1 VAAKLPFCALV
12 GKCMYLANCTQLDIS
27 YTVHKLAKFMSN
39 YGVKH
44 FEATKHL
51 LWYLQGTQSQG
62 LTYGNSPNAYPVFRA
77 FADSDWAMSEGC
89 KSVSGFLIEC
99 GGGAI
104 AWSLKQQVVVV
115 LSSCEAE
122 YITCSHCM

>member
-1 VAAKLPFCALV
+1 
-12 GKCMYLANCTQLDIS
+12 MYLANCTQLDIS

-77 FADSDWAMSEGC
+77 FADSDWAMSKGC
-89 KSVSGFLIEC
+89 KSVSSFLIEC
-99 GGGAI
+99 SGSAI